1 MSFEIFFILFYIV
14 PMILSTLILYFDEEM
29 QTIGDMLKAW
39 WAVLIPLMNII
50 TLLLLCTYLVNDS
63 KPVAFIRNKWTQ
75 FMNTKIK

>member
-1 MSFEIFFILFYIV
+1 
-14 PMILSTLILYFDEEM
+14 
-29 QTIGDMLKAW
+29 MLKAW

-50 TLLLLCTYLVNDS
+50 TLLLLCTDLVKDS

>member
-39 WAVLIPLMNII
+39 WVVLIPLMNII
-50 TLLLLCTYLVNDS
+50 SLLLLCTYLVEDS

>member
-14 PMILSTLILYFDEEM
+14 PMILSILILYFDEEI
-29 QTIGDMLKAW
+29 QTIGDMLEVW

-50 TLLLLCTYLVNDS
+50 TLLLLCTFLVKNS

-75 FMNTKIK
+75 FMNIKIK